1 MSSDG
6 MPFGG
11 TIVEKEEWMS
21 HFHDLASRETKE
33 IAPGIRIRTFWGD
46 RMLVSVADLDANV
59 KLPLHSH
66 PHEQAG
72 VVLSGELQLTIGEEM
87 RNLKAGDSFLVPGG
101 VEHGGRTG
109 DGPVRVMDI
118 FSPVRQDYQY

>member
-1 MSSDG
+1 VGGARLIGNILDKEDWMSS
-6 MPFGG
+6 
-11 TIVEKEEWMS
+11 
-21 HFHDLASRETKE
+21 FHDVASREAKE

-46 RMLVSVADLDANV
+46 RMLVSIAELDADV
-59 KLPLHSH
+59 MLPLHSH

-72 VVLSGELQLTIGEEM
+72 VVLSGALELTIGEET
-87 RNLKAGDSFLVPGG
+87 RKLEPGDSFLVPGG

-109 DGPVRVMDI
+109 DSPARIMDV